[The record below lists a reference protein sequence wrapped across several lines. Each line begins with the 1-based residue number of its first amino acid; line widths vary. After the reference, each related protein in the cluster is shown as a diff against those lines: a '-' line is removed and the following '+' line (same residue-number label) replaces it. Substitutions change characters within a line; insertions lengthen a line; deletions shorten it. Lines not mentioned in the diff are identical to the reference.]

1 MRNPLPPGGRPPL
14 LVRQRGQA
22 LAFIGVTTVVV
33 LLGLLLLY
41 NVAQLTTQK
50 MKLQNTADAAA
61 YSGAVTEARDY
72 NFTAYA
78 NRAMIANQV
87 AVAQIV
93 GLRSWARNLD
103 SVYKSGPFNWV
114 PQTFASLS
122 ALGSMWTSV
131 WNVAKSAAGGIESVM
146 NAVAGPLVKVLD
158 FLIDALYY
166 GSTAYHAAT
175 ALSLWV
181 EIIPEV
187 IRQNDPDASLSS
199 SLTQIGFGAK
209 HVYDV
214 YNFTSD
220 YDPTKSGTTG
230 GSDSVSG
237 GSQDRQANVIFN
249 SQDGFYNFRSYPW
262 PLPILIDPTKAIP
275 GNFGTMFMIMYHSG
289 GTELKNKT
297 GTYMK
302 SWTGADSTG
311 LFTILMVWI
320 FVPFPVPI
328 PIPIPTPQGY
338 GAALAGSANDL
349 QPGSGNFNH
358 NFAEAY
364 GSAFVNPLTM
374 APAWIN
380 VANGT
385 GATLDSNGGLKKYWD
400 VTDRVQA
407 TATAH
412 QNVNGPELLIEVEKP
427 MSTIAISSSPSMNI
441 GGGDTGQLW
450 LADGTEGNTIKALSK
465 SQSYFARPKKL
476 FARGDGKTEYG
487 SLYSPYWQARLM
499 PNNLLEQGASI
510 LSQSFP

>member
-1 MRNPLPPGGRPPL
+1 MREPLIGRRRSFSQRL
-14 LVRQRGQA
+14 RVNQRGQA
-22 LAFIGVTTVVV
+22 LAFIGVTAVVV

-61 YSGAVTEARDY
+61 YSGALTEARDY

-122 ALGSMWTSV
+122 ALGSMWTTV
-131 WNVAKSAAGGIESVM
+131 WNVVRSAAGGIESVM
-146 NAVAGPLVKVLD
+146 NAVAGPMVTVLD

-166 GSTAYHAAT
+166 GTTAYHIAMILT
-175 ALSLWV
+175 V
-181 EIIPEV
+181 PQTIVEV
-187 IRQNDPDASLSS
+187 IDKNDPDASLSP
-199 SLTQIGFGAK
+199 SLTQIGFAAK
-209 HVYDV
+209 HAYDV
-214 YNFTSD
+214 YSFTSD
-220 YDPTKSGTTG
+220 YDPTKSGND
-230 GSDSVSG
+230 DSKSG
-237 GSQDRQANVIFN
+237 ASKDRQANVVFN

-302 SWTGADSTG
+302 SWTAADATG

-349 QPGSGNFNH
+349 QPGTGNFNH

-374 APAWIN
+374 VPAWIN
-380 VANGT
+380 VGAGT
-385 GATLDSNGGLKKYWD
+385 GATLDSNAGLKKYWD
-400 VTDRVQA
+400 VTNRDQA
-407 TATAH
+407 SASAN
-412 QNVNGPELLIEVEKP
+412 QNTSGPELLIEIEKP
-427 MSTIAISSSPSMNI
+427 MSKIAISSSPSMNI

-450 LADGTEGNTIKALSK
+450 LADGTQDNKIKALSK
-465 SQSYFARPKKL
+465 AQSYFARPKKL
-476 FARGDGKTEYG
+476 FARDDGKTEYG

-499 PNNLLEQGASI
+499 HNNLLEQGASI
-510 LSQSFP
+510 LTQAFP

>member
-1 MRNPLPPGGRPPL
+1 MRKSLPARGRFPL

-61 YSGAVTEARDY
+61 YSGALTEARDY

-122 ALGSMWTSV
+122 SLGSMWTTV

-158 FLIDALYY
+158 LLIDALYY
-166 GSTAYHAAT
+166 GSTAYHIAMILT
-175 ALSLWV
+175 V
-181 EIIPEV
+181 PETVVEV
-187 IRQNDPDASLSS
+187 IEKNDPDASLST
-199 SLTQIGFGAK
+199 SLTQIGFAAK
-209 HVYDV
+209 HALDV
-214 YNFTSD
+214 YGFTSD
-220 YDPTKSGTTG
+220 YDPTKSGNDDNKS
-230 GSDSVSG
+230 GSSK
-237 GSQDRQANVIFN
+237 DRQSNVIFN

-302 SWTGADSTG
+302 SWTGADATG

-349 QPGSGNFNH
+349 QPGTGNFNH

-380 VANGT
+380 VGAGT

-400 VTDRVQA
+400 VTDRDQA
-407 TATAH
+407 SATAH
-412 QNVNGPELLIEVEKP
+412 QNTSGPELLIEVEKP
-427 MSTIAISSSPSMNI
+427 MSKIAISSSPGMNI

-450 LADGTEGNTIKALSK
+450 LADGTQGNTIKALSK
-465 SQSYFARPKKL
+465 AQSYFARPPKL

-499 PNNLLEQGASI
+499 HNNLLEQGASI
-510 LSQSFP
+510 LSQSWP